1 MFNKQWI
8 GGIDDINQI
17 REEKMKNK
25 RLLNSGLPYTLEP
38 LAESPLSNQYIYPNN
53 AHGPSSFILN
63 SKLCYEFPY
72 NKNKIRISLII
83 NNLFDSLI
91 EEKVYN
97 STGRANSYQI
107 PESLINSFISNFN
120 DIHDIYNDPS
130 MYGPPRE
137 IKLSLE
143 WQI

>member
-1 MFNKQWI
+1 MSFSLK
-8 GGIDDINQI
+8 
-17 REEKMKNK
+17 
-25 RLLNSGLPYTLEP
+25 NSGKIF
-38 LAESPLSNQYIYPNN
+38 SN
-53 AHGPSSFILN
+53 L
-63 SKLCYEFPY
+63 
-72 NKNKIRISLII
+72 RVSLII
-83 NNLFDSLI
+83 NENLPLKAIAILWNIFDSLI